1 MEVDQVITWLKQ
13 QMIMRELKELAA
25 KPALSQ
31 RRKWRKRLSLCARI
45 KRRLRR
51 VSVGYFGADGCS
63 VDLPW
68 PPSVNRYWRTFQGRM
83 IISADGRQYKQA
95 VAAVCH
101 GLIPITG
108 YVEVTI
114 MATRPDKRKRDLD
127 NLLKATLD
135 ACSGHL
141 WVDDVQIQRLTIMW
155 AAGTEKG
162 GKLMVTAR
170 RMGDDLV

>member
-1 MEVDQVITWLKQ
+1 M
-13 QMIMRELKELAA
+13 
-25 KPALSQ
+25 
-31 RRKWRKRLSLCARI
+31 
-45 KRRLRR
+45 
-51 VSVGYFGADGCS
+51 
-63 VDLPW
+63 
-68 PPSVNRYWRTFQGRM
+68 
-83 IISADGRQYKQA
+83 
-95 VAAVCH
+95 
-101 GLIPITG
+101 
-108 YVEVTI
+108 TI